1 VLIATAG
8 LPPSQVVRSNHE
20 SDFSGLRRLPL
31 RATNAIKEL
40 PLTDWVMEMGAIYF
54 DINPEMGLQAQQ
66 DWQTLVYLDLYTTT
80 SFFPLPQPLFPCGC
94 SSGYVGTTVL
104 LLFSKGG
111 LCFHARS
118 SRLPLLLYV
127 SQPLRFGSPV

>member
-1 VLIATAG
+1 
-8 LPPSQVVRSNHE
+8 VRSNHE

-66 DWQTLVYLDLYTTT
+66 DWQTLVYLVCIPPLLSFHSPSLY
-80 SFFPLPQPLFPCGC
+80 FHVVVL
-94 SSGYVGTTVL
+94 VGTWVPLCYYYFPREGFVSMLVRPGFHCCCMCLNPFALVVL
-104 LLFSKGG
+104 YRTK
-111 LCFHARS
+111 
-118 SRLPLLLYV
+118 V
-127 SQPLRFGSPV
+127 SVEIR